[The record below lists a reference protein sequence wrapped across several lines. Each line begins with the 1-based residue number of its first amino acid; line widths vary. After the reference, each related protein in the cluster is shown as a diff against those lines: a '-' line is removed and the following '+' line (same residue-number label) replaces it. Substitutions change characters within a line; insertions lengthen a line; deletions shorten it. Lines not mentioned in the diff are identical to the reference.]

1 MLGLRLTLTSKLKKE
16 TIRRHKVGIETLS
29 VDQIQQ
35 QLQELAQN
43 RADLEHALAT
53 RQQEAKYDLAHEIRD
68 LIQDRGYDVAEILSL
83 IGPRRR
89 RPIAAKRSSS
99 RQYTKYVDPDNPK
112 NVYVRGVLPGWMK
125 QKMQNQGYDPGSK
138 KDREA
143 FKAESLQVLE
153 D

>member
-1 MLGLRLTLTSKLKKE
+1 
-16 TIRRHKVGIETLS
+16 VGIESLS

-53 RQQEAKYDLAHEIRD
+53 RQQEAKYDLAQEIRD

-89 RPIAAKRSSS
+89 RSVAAARKSSS

-125 QKMQNQGYDPGSK
+125 QKMQDQGYDPGSK